1 MQKSIIKEVKEK
13 RPSHLTRKQLEAKS
27 YNELVAH
34 GRGLAKV
41 GYEIHSL
48 YMMTKFLKRA
58 LVMEILAAQDKVEKH
73 TKAEGKE
80 GKTSRGVSYVF
91 TGDKSDWDT
100 ETKQFLSLRYEQP
113 YIPTGKKAKKREQI
127 INEIV
132 DSEKVYLRGLTIL
145 VKEFNVDFVNKFA
158 NLLLEFHGVFE
169 VDLRNSSNIAEVFD
183 KNADYLKMG
192 NPYVEGYTEMMQKL
206 AELRGKKKFQ
216 KKLSELKQK
225 GFADIS
231 SYLITPVQRVPRY
244 LLLLT
249 DLLKHTPAKHPQYEV
264 LTRALDKVRSVAY
277 VLNEAGRRIEEMNI
291 LYQLELEINGQT
303 APIVQSGR
311 RFIEKGWFKERA
323 NGEEEKAQ
331 CLFVFSDQMLL
342 TKKSTAGMF
351 DCYQEIKHSFISQVV
366 PMSNLQVV
374 DEKEGTATGNFVYG
388 LQIRMIDHSSVF
400 LFFNQPQVR
409 DKFVEL
415 LEKLR
420 VVNCVRVKMTIQ
432 RDGRVM
438 MTSKKATEEELRY
451 SSLGKHKEA
460 RLIGINPAYA
470 ETQSKSDDDLFANL
484 PLVGSVVERQ
494 ATLTTLNPLLIG
506 SPKSQL
512 KNINSKKDSSIAFR
526 DINSEDEKRSQ
537 KDSNPMK
544 RGPSEDQSLTDNNSG
559 LSTLIRD
566 EFY

>member
-1 MQKSIIKEVKEK
+1 MQKSILQEFKGQ
-13 RPSHLTRKQLEAKS
+13 RPSHQTRKQLEAMS
-27 YNELVAH
+27 YNDLVAH
-34 GRGLAKV
+34 GRRLAEF
-41 GYEIHSL
+41 GYEINSL
-48 YMMTKFLKRA
+48 YMKTKFLKRA

-73 TKAEGKE
+73 SRAEEKE
-80 GKTSRGVSYVF
+80 RTSSHGRSYVF
-91 TGDKSDWDT
+91 STGDKCGWDT
-100 ETKQFLSLRYEQP
+100 ETKKFLSLRYEQP
-113 YIPTGKKAKKREQI
+113 CAPIGEKAKKRQQI
-127 INEIV
+127 INEII

-145 VKEFNVDFVNKFA
+145 VKEFNVDIVNKFA

-169 VDLRNSSNIAEVFD
+169 VDLRISSNIAEVFD

-192 NPYVEGYTEMMQKL
+192 NPYVEGYTEMMQKIV
-206 AELRGKKKFQ
+206 ELRKKKKFQ

-264 LTRALDKVRSVAY
+264 LTRALDKVRSVAH

-291 LYQLELEINGQT
+291 LYQLELEIKGQT
-303 APIVQSGR
+303 TPIIQSGR

-323 NGEEEKAQ
+323 SKEEEKAQ
-331 CLFVFSDQMLL
+331 CLFVFSDQILL
-342 TKKSTAGMF
+342 TKTTTAGMF
-351 DCYQEIKHSFISQVV
+351 DCYQEIKHSFISLVV
-366 PMSNLQVV
+366 PMLSLQAV
-374 DEKEGTATGNFVYG
+374 DEQEGTAAGGFVHG
-388 LQIRMIDHSSVF
+388 LQIRMMDHSSVF
-400 LFFNQPQVR
+400 LFFNQAQVR
-409 DKFVEL
+409 DKYVEL

-438 MTSKKATEEELRY
+438 MNPKKATDEELRY

-470 ETQSKSDDDLFANL
+470 ATQSKSDDDLFANL
-484 PLVGSVVERQ
+484 PLVGSVVQHE
-494 ATLTTLNPLLIG
+494 AILTTLNPLLIG
-506 SPKSQL
+506 TPNHLQ
-512 KNINSKKDSSIAFR
+512 NINSKKDSSILIR
-526 DINSEDEKRSQ
+526 DRNSEDEKRSK
-537 KDSNPMK
+537 KDSNPME
-544 RGPSEDQSLTDNNSG
+544 RGSSEDQSLTNKNSG
-559 LSTLIRD
+559 LSTLIRE